1 MFKKSYVYRNQENG
15 DGDGVGGG
23 SGGDNKGDGGDN
35 KQPQHVDIKEYQS
48 LKSEFD
54 SLKGSLEKLEANNR
68 ALMEEKVKA
77 KQAAEKAA
85 MDAAK
90 KSGDV
95 DMIEKSWSEKYLT
108 LESSLANTK
117 SYYEGMINN
126 LTVGA
131 TASRIASEIAISG
144 SSEVL
149 EPHIRARLSVE
160 IKDDKPV
167 IRVLDKNGKPS
178 AMSVSELVAEIKTT
192 PAFAPIVVGSKG
204 SGAGYQ
210 GGGWN
215 SADGTRIVTRSEFD
229 RMSPAQQSEVGQ
241 LLRTGKAKIV
251 DGKAA

>member
-1 MFKKSYVYRNQENG
+1 MFKRKFVYRNQETG
-15 DGDGVGGG
+15 EGGGG
-23 SGGDNKGDGGDN
+23 SAGNVGSEDS
-35 KQPQHVDIKEYQS
+35 QQTQQIDIKEYQA

-54 SLKGSLEKLEANNR
+54 TLKNSLDKLEANNR

-85 MDAAK
+85 LDAAK

-131 TASRIASEIAISG
+131 TASRLASEIAITG

-167 IRVLDKNGKPS
+167 IRVLDKDGKPS

-192 PAFAPIVVGSKG
+192 PAFAPVVIGSKA

-210 GGGWN
+210 GGGW
-215 SADGTRIVTRSEFD
+215 SGGDGTRIVTRSEFD